1 MNKYGK
7 YLIWAL
13 GASFLLLGINAYLES
28 KPEAKNQR
36 VYQEI
41 KKYSPYYLDK
51 RVTGLDIKSKED
63 KDFKESPYSM
73 KVFHELDK
81 LEKEWGKKHLKLT
94 NTQLIVLDTN
104 GTTRATI
111 KLQNRDEM
119 DFVHRFYGI

>member
-13 GASFLLLGINAYLES
+13 GASFLLLGINAYLGS

-51 RVTGLDIKSKED
+51 RVTGLDIKSKMN
-63 KDFKESPYSM
+63 KDFKESPSSM
-73 KVFHELDK
+73 EVFHELDK
-81 LEKEWGKKHLKLT
+81 LEKAWGKKHLKLEQEILLVSD
-94 NTQLIVLDTN
+94 NN
-104 GTTRATI
+104 GSVIAKI
-111 KLQNRDEM
+111 PLQSRDEV
-119 DFVHRFYGI
+119 DFIHHFYGI